1 MNSLYEIF
9 KTTVILSII
18 GFSATTLLLIIKPIT
33 VKKLPAKW
41 QYCVWVAVL
50 ISMIFPAYK
59 FIPQKQAQRV
69 SHITAARVEP
79 PTVKTEEKIIGETP
93 SAVVK
98 DTPFEYREIK
108 VAGGRHIGIYD
119 LICIAWLTGTG
130 IFAAVVLA
138 SYVIYVIKLRKNS
151 QAVENCELLASAK
164 AELNIKR
171 KIRLRKSDEPI
182 SPMLVGVLR
191 PTVYIP
197 SGEIA
202 PESMRMILL
211 HELTHCKR
219 CDLVIK
225 WLAAAVNAVH
235 WFNPLAYILCANIS
249 EACEISCDMSVTK
262 NMTDDEQKIYMK
274 TILDLAQ
281 ERRK

>member
-1 MNSLYEIF
+1 MYEIF

-41 QYCVWVAVL
+41 QYCVWIAVL

-108 VAGGRHIGIYD
+108 VAGGRHIGISD
-119 LICIAWLTGTG
+119 LVCVIWLTGTG
-130 IFAAVVLA
+130 VFAAVVLA
-138 SYVIYVIKLRKNS
+138 SYVIYVIKCRKNS

-191 PTVYIP
+191 PTVYIHHGALGR
-197 SGEIA
+197 S
-202 PESMRMILL
+202 S
-211 HELTHCKR
+211 KR
-219 CDLVIK
+219 T
-225 WLAAAVNAVH
+225 
-235 WFNPLAYILCANIS
+235 
-249 EACEISCDMSVTK
+249 VT
-262 NMTDDEQKIYMK
+262 
-274 TILDLAQ
+274 
-281 ERRK
+281 